1 VIPLK
6 EIRVLVASMNPVK
19 IKATTD
25 AFHLF
30 FKTLKIDSKEVIVP
44 TANASQPIG
53 ENETRDHSKLRVV
66 QARETYPG
74 YDYYVGIEG
83 GIVKVNSNKARIIV
97 YSSVGHNI
105 AIETIRG
112 CGIPLPL
119 EWYDLLTSHKYHEL
133 GDLAEQKSG
142 VPNIKKKQGV
152 VGFFSQ
158 NYVTR
163 YDILKQSVIMALVP
177 YLNSNIFS

>member
-1 VIPLK
+1 M
-6 EIRVLVASMNPVK
+6 ASKNPVK

-25 AFHLF
+25 AFLLF
-30 FKTLKIDSKEVIVP
+30 FKNLKIDSKEVVVP

-53 ENETRDHSKLRVV
+53 EDETKDHSRLRVV
-66 QARETYPG
+66 QARETYPA

-83 GIVKVNSNKARIIV
+83 GIVKLNSDSARIIV
-97 YSSVGHNI
+97 YSSVGQNI

-119 EWYDLLTSHKYHEL
+119 EWYDLLTSHTYHEL

-142 VPNIKKKQGV
+142 VPDIKKKQGV

-158 NYVTR
+158 NFVTR
-163 YDILKQSVIMALVP
+163 YDILKQSVTMALVP
-177 YLNSNIFS
+177 YLNSTIFP

>member
-1 VIPLK
+1 MKNVK
-6 EIRVLVASMNPVK
+6 VLVASKNPVK
-19 IKATTD
+19 IKAASD
-25 AFHLF
+25 AFLLF
-30 FKTLKIDSKEVIVP
+30 FKDPIIDSQEIVVP

-53 ENETRDHSKLRVV
+53 EEQTSEHSKLRVIH
-66 QARETYPG
+66 ARKSYPG

-83 GIVKVNSNKARIIV
+83 GVVKVNSNDARIVV
-97 YSSVGHNI
+97 YSSIGQEVS
-105 AIETIRG
+105 IETIRG

-119 EWYDLLTSHKYHEL
+119 EWYDSLSSHRYHEL

-142 VPNIKKKQGV
+142 VPDIKKKEGV

-177 YLNSNIFS
+177 YLNPDIFP

>member
-1 VIPLK
+1 MTNIK
-6 EIRVLVASMNPVK
+6 VLVASKNPVK

-25 AFHLF
+25 AFLLY
-30 FKTLKIDSKEVIVP
+30 FKNPIIDSQEVVVP

-53 ENETRDHSKLRVV
+53 EDQTSEHSRFRVI
-66 QARETYPG
+66 QARENYPG

-83 GIVKVNSNKARIIV
+83 GVVKVDSNNARIVV
-97 YSSVGHNI
+97 YSSIGSNS

-112 CGIPLPL
+112 CGIPLPF
-119 EWYDLLTSHKYHEL
+119 EWYNALTTHKYHEL

-142 VPNIKKKQGV
+142 VPDIKKKQGV

-163 YDILKQSVIMALVP
+163 YDVLKQSLIMALVP
-177 YLNSNIFS
+177 FLNPSIFP